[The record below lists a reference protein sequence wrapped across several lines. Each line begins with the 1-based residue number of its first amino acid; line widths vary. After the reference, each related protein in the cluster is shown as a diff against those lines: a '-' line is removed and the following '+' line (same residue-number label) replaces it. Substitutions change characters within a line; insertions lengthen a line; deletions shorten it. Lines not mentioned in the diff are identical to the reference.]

1 MKNNS
6 LSYHLAFA
14 LLELIRHAEGAK
26 IQRLNLTVL
35 IYACVVAMKTKAKS
49 LDDIEAKLNLLRE
62 AYEPDMDLSP
72 YTYEKQI
79 AFEIEL
85 DKAELEILKIIN
97 DHQLV
102 SQSVMQEIVA
112 GKFNET
118 KGMDRKVRT

>member
-1 MKNNS
+1 VKNNS

-14 LLELIRHAEGAK
+14 LLELIRHADGTK

-35 IYACVVAMKTKAKS
+35 IYSCVVAMKTKAKT
-49 LDDIEAKLNLLRE
+49 LDDIETKLTLLRE
-62 AYEPDMDLSP
+62 AYEPDMDISP

-85 DKAELEILKIIN
+85 DKTELEIFKIIN

-118 KGMDRKVRT
+118 KTKGMDRKV